1 MTGSAALRLASDGFA
16 SFGPRGELRKKVG
29 EAGRIHLDR
38 WLPFIV
44 LHRSSDPENGIARRM
59 AMNSPSYLIWS
70 PDEDAEAR
78 AALDAVLPAI
88 REKLG
93 PVIVFELADED
104 WKPHAED
111 SPGSPTS
118 MFAWGIPE
126 ARGRGSPSTRFRRLS
141 RRSRSS
147 CAIRT

>member
-1 MTGSAALRLASDGFA
+1 MRRTAALRLASDRFEA

-29 EAGRIHLDR
+29 ETGRIHLDR

-44 LHRSSDPENGIARRM
+44 LHRSSDPQSGIARRM

-78 AALDAVLPAI
+78 AALDVVLPAI

-93 PVIVFELADED
+93 PVIVFELTDEE

-111 SPGSPTS
+111 SPRHAKTEIQRR
-118 MFAWGIPE
+118 ALPE
-126 ARGRGSPSTRFRRLS
+126 FPGRATRNDPAFQLGR
-141 RRSRSS
+141 
-147 CAIRT
+147 